1 MDITSTTREG
11 IVFLATKGDLDMYAA
26 PEFKERYSA
35 LASRDRRAHFI
46 LDLAET
52 HYVDSSGIGAI
63 FQVFSDVR
71 SPENNINP
79 AIARS
84 RSERKLPNNA
94 AVSSRSRPRGN
105 RRGSRTRSRERDFG
119 RSRCANNPP
128 RCPVV
133 DRRAAADLGTGLT
146 SDGSRIARN
155 SNSPE
160 IAAIRRLIVDGAY
173 PVDRPVRNGT
183 TFPPA

>member
-71 SPENNINP
+71 DRGARFCLCNARGMVKELLRLSRMSSILPIETDLAGAENRI
-79 AIARS
+79 
-84 RSERKLPNNA
+84 
-94 AVSSRSRPRGN
+94 RGQ
-105 RRGSRTRSRERDFG
+105 
-119 RSRCANNPP
+119 A
-128 RCPVV
+128 
-133 DRRAAADLGTGLT
+133 
-146 SDGSRIARN
+146 
-155 SNSPE
+155 
-160 IAAIRRLIVDGAY
+160 
-173 PVDRPVRNGT
+173 
-183 TFPPA
+183 